1 MNEKQDGDNHKD
13 CRRHNTIHNS
23 AKKTLFADIETTGI
37 NILSLSFVIVD
48 DDSRETIVKFQQVIK
63 PVDFEIPEDERLLR
77 LNITKQRANFDG
89 MLIEEA
95 LIYLNDAVER
105 CSRIVSCSVC
115 ADLFALTFQFTR
127 FKYGINR
134 LLSTE
139 KFDVINFGSMFFN
152 VNAPEKVTLEQMHKF
167 VHGYSMRQPSSQL
180 ERLKS
185 IQSIYFEMKDLRMF
199 K

>member
-1 MNEKQDGDNHKD
+1 MNEKKDGDNHKD

-23 AKKTLFADIETTGI
+23 AKKTLFADIETSGI
-37 NILSLSFVIVD
+37 NILSLAFVIFY
-48 DDSRETIVKFQQVIK
+48 DDSREVFVKFQQCIK
-63 PVDFEIPEDERLLR
+63 PVDFEIPDDERLNR
-77 LNITKQRANFDG
+77 LNITNQRANFDG

-95 LIYLNDAVER
+95 LIYFNDAVER

-115 ADLFALTFQFTR
+115 ADLFALTFQFMR
-127 FKYGINR
+127 FKYGIKT
-134 LLSTE
+134 LLSKE
-139 KFDVINFGSMFFN
+139 KFDLMNFGSMFFN
-152 VNAPEKVTLEQMHKF
+152 VNSSQKVTLEQMHKF

-185 IQSIYFEMKDLRMF
+185 IASIYFEMKDLNMI